1 MDELLDLSLKN
12 INEQTRSRD
21 IETQKHILVESIKEL
36 NVTKELVKEFT
47 DLRNKAIIN
56 LYRFGI
62 TAKELSAATNIS
74 TVYIHRLVKGK

>member
-56 LYRFGI
+56 LYRLGI
-62 TAKELSAATNIS
+62 TAKELSAATGIS
-74 TVYIHRLVKGK
+74 TVYIHRLVK